1 MALHADRRAA
11 AMLPPGLLLSQE
23 QVWRKPSP
31 MTPLVV
37 ADVGGTHARFAIAEV
52 ADGRVVS
59 LGEPVT
65 LKAAEHASFQ
75 LAWAAFADR
84 HGSPLPRRAAIAV
97 ACPVD
102 GELLKL
108 TNSPWVIRPALI
120 DEALSLDHHL
130 LLNDFEAV
138 AHAVTSVP
146 TDQLIPLTG
155 PTDWSNAGVTTV
167 VGPGTG
173 LGVAQLVRDEVATRV
188 IATEG
193 GHIDWAPLDS
203 PEDAILAQLRERFGR
218 VSVERV
224 ACGPGLGNLYEAL
237 ARIEHRAVARPDERT
252 LWAAALDGSDKLA
265 VAAFDRFCLILGAV
279 SGDLALAHGAN
290 AVVLAGGLGARIA
303 ERLPRSGFADRFV
316 AKGRFEAR
324 MRAIPVRII
333 IHPEPG
339 LLGAAAAYAG
349 VHP

>member
-1 MALHADRRAA
+1 MPEDD
-11 AMLPPGLLLSQE
+11 E
-23 QVWRKPSP
+23 VETV
-31 MTPLVV
+31 TPLVV
-37 ADVGGTHARFAIAEV
+37 ADVGGTHARFGIAEV
-52 ADGRVVS
+52 AGGRVVS
-59 LGEPVT
+59 VGEPVT

-84 HGSPLPRRAAIAV
+84 CGSTLPRRAAIAV

-102 GELLKL
+102 GPADRMLKL
-108 TNSPWVIRPALI
+108 TNSPWVIQPALI
-120 DEALSLDHHL
+120 DATFGLDHHL

-138 AHAVTSVP
+138 AHAVTAVP
-146 TDQLIPLTG
+146 PDELVPLTG
-155 PTDWSNAGVTTV
+155 PTDWPHAGVTTI

-173 LGVAQLVRDEVATRV
+173 LGVAQLVRDEGFTRV

-193 GHIDWAPLDS
+193 GHMDWAPLDAA
-203 PEDAILAQLRERFGR
+203 EDAILTRLRERFGR

-224 ACGPGLGNLYEAL
+224 ACGPGLGTLYDAL
-237 ARIEHRAVARPDERT
+237 ARTGHRAVAWSDDRA
-252 LWAAALDGSDKLA
+252 LWAAALDGSDPLA
-265 VAAFDRFCLILGAV
+265 AAAFERFCLILGAV

-324 MRAIPVRII
+324 MRTIPVRII
-333 IHPEPG
+333 THPEPG

-349 VHP
+349 ACP

>member
-1 MALHADRRAA
+1 
-11 AMLPPGLLLSQE
+11 
-23 QVWRKPSP
+23 
-31 MTPLVV
+31 MTALVV

-52 ADGRVVS
+52 AGGQVVS
-59 LGEPVT
+59 LSEPAT

-102 GELLKL
+102 GEVLKL

-120 DEALSLDHHL
+120 DDKLGLDHHI

-138 AHAVTSVP
+138 AHAVTAVP
-146 TDQLIPLTG
+146 AGDLIPLTG
-155 PTDWSNAGVTTV
+155 PTDWPQTGVVTV

-173 LGVAQLVRDEVATRV
+173 LGVAQLVRGDGSYRV

-203 PEDAILAQLRERFGR
+203 LEDAVLAQLRDRFNR

-237 ARIEHRAVARPDERT
+237 ARIERRAVARPDDRT

-265 VAAFDRFCLILGAV
+265 VAAFDRFCLTLGAV
-279 SGDLALAHGAN
+279 SGDLALAQGAG

-303 ERLPRSGFADRFV
+303 DRLPGSGFADRFV
-316 AKGRFEAR
+316 AKGRFESR
-324 MRAIPVRII
+324 MRTVPVRMIT
-333 IHPEPG
+333 HPEPG
-339 LLGAAAAYAG
+339 LLGAAAAYARD
-349 VHP
+349 HS

>member
-1 MALHADRRAA
+1 MTN
-11 AMLPPGLLLSQE
+11 P
-23 QVWRKPSP
+23 
-31 MTPLVV
+31 TPLVV

-52 ADGRVVS
+52 ADGRVTRI
-59 LGEPVT
+59 GESTT

-84 HGSPLPRRAAIAV
+84 HGGTLPRRAAIAV
-97 ACPVD
+97 ACLVD
-102 GELLKL
+102 GEVLKL

-120 DEALSLDHHL
+120 DEKLALDHHI

-138 AHAVTSVP
+138 AHAVTAVP
-146 TDQLIPLTG
+146 VDDLVPLTG
-155 PTDWSNAGVTTV
+155 PVDWPSTGVITV

-173 LGVAQLVRDEVATRV
+173 LGVGQLVRDERSHRV
-188 IATEG
+188 LATEG

-203 PEDAILAQLRERFGR
+203 LEDQILAQLRPRFRR
-218 VSVERV
+218 VSAERV

-237 ARIEHRAVARPDERT
+237 ARIEGRAVVRPDDRT
-252 LWAAALDGSDKLA
+252 LWEAALDGTDTLA
-265 VAAFDRFCLILGAV
+265 VAAFDRFCLALGAV

-303 ERLPRSGFADRFV
+303 NRLPGSGFAERFV
-316 AKGRFEAR
+316 AKGRFESR
-324 MRAIPVRII
+324 MRAIPVRVIT
-333 IHPEPG
+333 HPEPG

-349 VHP
+349 AHA

>member
-1 MALHADRRAA
+1 MTA
-11 AMLPPGLLLSQE
+11 P
-23 QVWRKPSP
+23 
-31 MTPLVV
+31 TPLVV

-52 ADGRVVS
+52 ADGRVTR

-84 HGSPLPRRAAIAV
+84 HGGTLPRRAAIAV

-102 GELLKL
+102 GEVLKL

-120 DEALSLDHHL
+120 NDKLGLDHHI

-138 AHAVTSVP
+138 AHAVTAVT
-146 TDQLIPLTG
+146 TDELVPLTG
-155 PTDWSNAGVTTV
+155 PAEWPTTGVVTI

-173 LGVAQLVRDEVATRV
+173 LGVGQLVRDGATRV
-188 IATEG
+188 LATEG

-203 PEDAILAQLRERFGR
+203 LEDAILAQLRPRFRR

-237 ARIEHRAVARPDERT
+237 ARIEGRAPSLLDARPDDRT
-252 LWAAALDGSDKLA
+252 LWEAALAGTDKLA
-265 VAAFDRFCLILGAV
+265 VAAFDRLCLTLGAV
-279 SGDLALAHGAN
+279 SGDLALAHGAD

-303 ERLPRSGFADRFV
+303 GHLPRSGFAERFV
-316 AKGRFEAR
+316 AKGRFESR
-324 MRAIPVRII
+324 MRTIPVRVIT
-333 IHPEPG
+333 HPEPG

-349 VHP
+349 AHT

>member
-1 MALHADRRAA
+1 
-11 AMLPPGLLLSQE
+11 
-23 QVWRKPSP
+23 
-31 MTPLVV
+31 MTALVV
-37 ADVGGTHARFAIAEV
+37 ADVGGTHARFAIARIEG
-52 ADGRVVS
+52 GRVTR

-84 HGSPLPRRAAIAV
+84 QPEPLPRRAAIAV

-102 GELLKL
+102 GEVLKL

-120 DEALSLDHHL
+120 DEKLGLDHHI

-138 AHAVTSVP
+138 AHAVSAVP
-146 TDQLIPLTG
+146 AEQLVPLAG
-155 PTDWSNAGVTTV
+155 PADWPDEGVVTI

-173 LGVAQLVRDEVATRV
+173 LGVGQLLLQPGGNRV

-193 GHIDWAPLDS
+193 GHIGWAPLD
-203 PEDAILAQLRERFGR
+203 PIEDAILTQLRDRFNR

-224 ACGPGLGNLYEAL
+224 VCGPGLGNLYEAL
-237 ARIEHRAVARPDERT
+237 ARIEHRAVAQADDRA
-252 LWAAALDGSDKLA
+252 LWEAALAGTDKLA
-265 VAAFDRFCLILGAV
+265 VAAFDRFCLTLGAV

-290 AVVLAGGLGARIA
+290 AVVLAGGLGTRIA
-303 ERLPRSGFADRFV
+303 DHLPRSGFAERFV

-324 MRAIPVRII
+324 MRTIPVRVIT
-333 IHPEPG
+333 HPEPG

-349 VHP
+349 GLEENTQ

>member
-1 MALHADRRAA
+1 
-11 AMLPPGLLLSQE
+11 
-23 QVWRKPSP
+23 

-37 ADVGGTHARFAIAEV
+37 ADVGGTHARFAIAQV
-52 ADGRVVS
+52 DGGRVVS

-84 HGSPLPRRAAIAV
+84 HGAPLPRRAAIAV

-102 GELLKL
+102 GEVLKL

-120 DEALSLDHHL
+120 PNKLGLDHHI

-138 AHAVTSVP
+138 AHAVSALP
-146 TDQLIPLTG
+146 EGELIPLTG
-155 PTDWSNAGVTTV
+155 PADWPSEGVVTV

-173 LGVAQLVRDEVATRV
+173 LGVGQLLVQPGGNRV

-193 GHIDWAPLDS
+193 GHIDWAPLDQI
-203 PEDAILAQLRERFGR
+203 EDAVLAQLRERFNR
-218 VSVERV
+218 VSVERIV
-224 ACGPGLGNLYEAL
+224 CGPGLGNLYEAL
-237 ARIEHRAVARPDERT
+237 ARIEHRAVARPDDRA
-252 LWAAALDGSDKLA
+252 LWAAALDGSDPLA
-265 VAAFDRFCLILGAV
+265 AAAFDRFCLTLGAV
-279 SGDLALAHGAN
+279 SGDLALAHGAS

-303 ERLPRSGFADRFV
+303 DRLPRSGFAERFV
-316 AKGRFEAR
+316 AKGRFESR
-324 MRAIPVRII
+324 MRTIPVRII
-333 IHPEPG
+333 THPEPG

-349 VHP
+349 GLKENGQ

>member
-1 MALHADRRAA
+1 M
-11 AMLPPGLLLSQE
+11 
-23 QVWRKPSP
+23 KPV
-31 MTPLVV
+31 VV

-59 LGEPVT
+59 LGDPVT

-84 HGSPLPRRAAIAV
+84 HGKPLPHRAAIAV
-97 ACPVD
+97 ACPTD
-102 GELLKL
+102 GEVLKL

-120 DEALSLDHHL
+120 DEKLELDHHI

-138 AHAVTSVP
+138 AHAVSALP

-155 PTDWSNAGVTTV
+155 PADWPGEGVVTV

-173 LGVAQLVRDEVATRV
+173 LGVGQLLVQPGGNRV

-193 GHIDWAPLDS
+193 GHIDWAPLDQI
-203 PEDAILAQLRERFGR
+203 EDAILSQLRERFNR
-218 VSVERV
+218 VSVERIV
-224 ACGPGLGNLYEAL
+224 CGPGLGNVYEAL
-237 ARIEHRAVARPDERT
+237 ARIEHRAVARPDDRT
-252 LWAAALDGSDKLA
+252 LWTAALDGSDKLA
-265 VAAFDRFCLILGAV
+265 VAAFDRFCLTLGAV
-279 SGDLALAHGAN
+279 SGDLALAQGAN

-303 ERLPRSGFADRFV
+303 GHLPRSGFAQRFV

-324 MRAIPVRII
+324 MRTIPVRII
-333 IHPEPG
+333 THPEPG

-349 VHP
+349 ACP

>member
-1 MALHADRRAA
+1 
-11 AMLPPGLLLSQE
+11 
-23 QVWRKPSP
+23 
-31 MTPLVV
+31 MTDLVV

-52 ADGRVVS
+52 AGGKIER

-84 HGSPLPRRAAIAV
+84 HGAPLPRRAAIAV

-102 GELLKL
+102 GEVLKL

-120 DEALSLDHHL
+120 DEKLGLDHHI

-138 AHAVTSVP
+138 AHGVAAVP
-146 TDQLIPLTG
+146 TDELIPLTG
-155 PTDWSNAGVTTV
+155 PSVWPETGVVTI

-173 LGVAQLVRDEVATRV
+173 LGVAQLVRDDHSTRV

-203 PEDAILAQLRERFGR
+203 LEDAVLVQLRERFNR
-218 VSVERV
+218 VSVERI

-237 ARIEHRAVARPDERT
+237 ARIEHRAVARSDDRT

-265 VAAFDRFCLILGAV
+265 VAAFDRFCLTLGAV
-279 SGDLALAHGAN
+279 SGDLALAQGAN

-303 ERLPRSGFADRFV
+303 DRLPGSGFAERFV
-316 AKGRFEAR
+316 AKGRFESR
-324 MRAIPVRII
+324 MRTIPVRII
-333 IHPEPG
+333 THPEPG
-339 LLGAAAAYAG
+339 LLGAAAAFARDN
-349 VHP
+349 P

>member
-1 MALHADRRAA
+1 
-11 AMLPPGLLLSQE
+11 
-23 QVWRKPSP
+23 
-31 MTPLVV
+31 MTDLVV

-52 ADGRVVS
+52 AGGKVER

-65 LKAAEHASFQ
+65 LQAAEHASFQ

-84 HGSPLPRRAAIAV
+84 HGAPLPRRAAIAV
-97 ACPVD
+97 ACPLD
-102 GELLKL
+102 GEVLKL

-120 DEALSLDHHL
+120 DEKLGLDHHI

-138 AHAVTSVP
+138 AHAVTAVP
-146 TDQLIPLTG
+146 MAELVPLTG
-155 PTDWSNAGVTTV
+155 PSAWPETGVVTI

-173 LGVAQLVRDEVATRV
+173 LGVGQLVRDEHSTRV

-203 PEDAILAQLRERFGR
+203 LEDAVLVQLRERFNR
-218 VSVERV
+218 VSVERI

-237 ARIEHRAVARPDERT
+237 ARIEHRAVARSDDRT

-265 VAAFDRFCLILGAV
+265 VAAFDRFCLTLGAV
-279 SGDLALAHGAN
+279 SGDLALAQGAN

-303 ERLPRSGFADRFV
+303 GHLPRSGFAERFV
-316 AKGRFEAR
+316 AKGRFESR
-324 MRAIPVRII
+324 MRTVPVRII
-333 IHPEPG
+333 THPEPG
-339 LLGAAAAYAG
+339 LLGAAAAYARD
-349 VHP
+349 HS